1 VALFDRVRAEPSYN
15 TRAVVRRTG
24 VPADTF
30 RAWERRYGLPQ
41 PARSP
46 GNQRLYSDR
55 DVAIISW
62 LRDQTR
68 AGLIVSQAVAL
79 FRAQEGAAAAG
90 VSDAAASGAA
100 GGDPAAGLRD
110 EVVAALVRFD
120 AARAD
125 RAVEAALAVA
135 PVEDVCLRVLQPAL
149 YEIGH
154 RWARG
159 EVGIGVEHFAS
170 AFVLRRLGT
179 MFDASQPEVG
189 RGPVIA
195 ACVEGEQHEV
205 GLVVLS
211 LFLSRRGFR
220 VVYLGADLPLD
231 DLIEAVRRVRPPL
244 VLLSASTPGSVG
256 PLTRAARALRDQV
269 VPGPMIGYG
278 GQVFLLR
285 PELREEVEGVFLGR
299 DAEEAV
305 TSVDRVLAE
314 SVA

>member
-1 VALFDRVRAEPSYN
+1 MALFDRVRAEPIYN
-15 TRAVVRRTG
+15 TRAVVQRTG

-30 RAWERRYGLPQ
+30 RAWERRYGLPR
-41 PARSP
+41 PARTP

-79 FRAQEGAAAAG
+79 FRSREEGATGAPDDAATG
-90 VSDAAASGAA
+90 VSGEDRLA
-100 GGDPAAGLRD
+100 GPRD

-120 AARAD
+120 AVRAD
-125 RAVEAALAVA
+125 RAVEEAVALA
-135 PVEDVCLRVLQPAL
+135 PVEEVCLRVLQPAL

-159 EVGIGVEHFAS
+159 EVGVGVEHFAS

-179 MFDASQPEVG
+179 MFDLSQPEFG
-189 RGPVIA
+189 RGPVVA
-195 ACVEGEQHEV
+195 ACVEGELHEV
-205 GLVVLS
+205 GLLVLC

-220 VVYLGADLPLD
+220 VVYLGGDLPLD
-231 DLIEAVRRVRPPL
+231 DLIEAVRRVRPAL
-244 VLLSASTPGSVG
+244 VLLSAATPENVGS
-256 PLTRAARALRDQV
+256 LARAARAVRERI
-269 VPGPMIGYG
+269 VPSPTVGYG
-278 GQVFLLR
+278 GHVFLLR
-285 PELREEVEGVFLGR
+285 PELREEVDGVYLGR

-305 TSVDRVLAE
+305 TAVDRVLAE
-314 SVA
+314 PAA